1 MSDPSILALFE
12 GLTPAEARTFRTR
25 LLGAAQAIRSEV
37 RPEPKRETQT
47 ERQAGMSKVPAE
59 LQKVQD
65 AISDTEAKLAALKQT
80 EKEATATVKEM
91 EATLAAEV
99 LDGSRID
106 ESARVLTR
114 ERARLGA
121 SGNAKAQLES
131 KLEALKQDKA
141 RLDYEA
147 ACGAYEGHAREVRR
161 QLVHCFEL
169 LYDVVAGDAPFFLP
183 AQGLHTE
190 RRVPPRAEHGGAAGR
205 AGPVPRLSRVRA
217 PRAQFDAG
225 GGSGGAETQ
234 AGKGGGQW
242 KLKARAQS
250 IASPRK
256 KARAPM
262 RA

>member
-169 LYDVVAGDAPFFLP
+169 LYDVVEGMPRSFF
-183 AQGLHTE
+183 
-190 RRVPPRAEHGGAAGR
+190 PPRGYTPSAESHLVQNMVEQLAGLDLYRGLVEFERLAPSLMQEADPVGLRPKQAKVAAN
-205 AGPVPRLSRVRA
+205 
-217 PRAQFDAG
+217 
-225 GGSGGAETQ
+225 GS
-234 AGKGGGQW
+234 
-242 KLKARAQS
+242 
-250 IASPRK
+250 
-256 KARAPM
+256 
-262 RA
+262 